1 MTKTQLTKALDDLR
15 EQREKLVESL
25 EDLAEQASELRGELD
40 DFISEKS
47 ERWQEGETGSAYC
60 DLRDELEAFDW
71 DLGEIPELNL

>member
-1 MTKTQLTKALDDLR
+1 MTKREIEKRLDDLR
-15 EQREKLVESL
+15 EQREKIAESL
-25 EDLAEQASELRGELD
+25 EDLEEQVSGLNSELD
-40 DFISEKS
+40 DFIQDKT